1 MGTFKDDST
10 CELTGSITAGPS
22 QSPESHIGGRLA
34 SLQAARAGR
43 SLLCASNG
51 ELCGF
56 TSSSVPPFG
65 ATSRKTKGVGACL
78 DLDSAGST
86 AALLDY
92 ACDQSARSQV
102 SRLCVLSTAGWHHW
116 LSVFS
121 SSVGVIVVNH
131 IAVILLR

>member
-1 MGTFKDDST
+1 MGAFKDDNT

-22 QSPESHIGGRLA
+22 QSPSPTLEVAWQVCKLLWLAVRCFVRLTV
-34 SLQAARAGR
+34 S
-43 SLLCASNG
+43 CA
-51 ELCGF
+51 GF
-56 TSSSVPPFG
+56 TSSSIPPFG

-78 DLDSAGST
+78 DLDGAGST
-86 AALLDY
+86 AARLDY